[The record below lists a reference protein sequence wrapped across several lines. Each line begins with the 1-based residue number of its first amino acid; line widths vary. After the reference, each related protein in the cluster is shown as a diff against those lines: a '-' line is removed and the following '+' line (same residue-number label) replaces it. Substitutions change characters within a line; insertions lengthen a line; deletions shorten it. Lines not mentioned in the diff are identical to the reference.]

1 MCGSKQRIRG
11 AAIFFSLTPTII
23 RGLVVWKRRIW
34 GEWAAFFP
42 NFGDSQT

>member
-1 MCGSKQRIRG
+1 MAQSRELGVLL
-11 AAIFFSLTPTII
+11 FFSLTPTII